1 MERCRW
7 CRSDELEAVEYVEAD
22 LFGVLV
28 RVIIV
33 YCNTCGNAET
43 ISSKALPASA

>member
-7 CRSDELEAVEYVEAD
+7 CRSAELEQVEYVEAD
-22 LFGVLV
+22 LFGQLI
-28 RVIIV
+28 RVIIT

-43 ISSKALPASA
+43 VSSKAVPAGA